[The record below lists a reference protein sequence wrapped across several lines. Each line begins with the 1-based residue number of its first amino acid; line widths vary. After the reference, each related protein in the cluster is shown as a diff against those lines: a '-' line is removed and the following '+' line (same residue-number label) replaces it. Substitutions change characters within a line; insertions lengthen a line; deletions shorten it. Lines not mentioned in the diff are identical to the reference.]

1 VRSWPA
7 IALTVLGVLATLVPL
22 AYASPVDPTWFAGVY
37 DNGDTDE
44 AVLLALATAKTATPT
59 TRVVFDVS
67 RRDDGSAVL
76 AEGLD
81 RPVVAAAPSYLTRAP
96 PSR

>member
-1 VRSWPA
+1 VRSWPT

-59 TRVVFDVS
+59 TRVVFDVT
-67 RRDDGSAVL
+67 RRDDGPVVPS
-76 AEGLD
+76 EGVD
-81 RPVVAAAPSYLTRAP
+81 RPVVAAAPAHFTRAP
-96 PSR
+96 PPR